1 MPIPLRTKV
10 VLAAMFIAISS
21 FALVQSASASAAP
34 KASAQKRVKPGKK
47 MAVRVSGFPKRSLVA
62 LYQQPTMH
70 RGGNGFGIEI
80 KRRYRLGKRG
90 SGTIRFRMPKRYM
103 ACSGA
108 NDCKPKKWRR
118 KSRVDINVC
127 TVNQRVP
134 VCAMA
139 VVRLR

>member
-1 MPIPLRTKV
+1 MPVPLRTKGI
-10 VLAAMFIAISS
+10 LLAMFITIPS
-21 FALVQSASASAAP
+21 FALVQPASTSAAP

-47 MAVRVSGFPKRSLVA
+47 MTVRASEFPTRSLVA
-62 LYQQPTMH
+62 LHLQPTMH

-90 SGTIRFRMPKRYM
+90 SSMIRFRMPKRYM

-108 NDCKPKKWRR
+108 NHCKPKKWRR
-118 KSRVDINVC
+118 RSRVDVNVC

>member
-1 MPIPLRTKV
+1 MPLPFLTKV
-10 VLAAMFIAISS
+10 AVAAVFITVSS
-21 FALVQSASASAAP
+21 FALVQPASASAAP
-34 KASAQKRVKPGKK
+34 KASAQKRVKPGKRL
-47 MAVRVSGFPKRSLVA
+47 AVRASGFPKRSLVA
-62 LYQQPTMH
+62 LNLQPTWY
-70 RGGNGFGIEI
+70 RGGNGIGLAI

-90 SGTIRFRMPKRYM
+90 SGWVRFRMPKRYM

-108 NDCKPKKWRR
+108 SDCKPRKWRR

-134 VCAMA
+134 VCAIA